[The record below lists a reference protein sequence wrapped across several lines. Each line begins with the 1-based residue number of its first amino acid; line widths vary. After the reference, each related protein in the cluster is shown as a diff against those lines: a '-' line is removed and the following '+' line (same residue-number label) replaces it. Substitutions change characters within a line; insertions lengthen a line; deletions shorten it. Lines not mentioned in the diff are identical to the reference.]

1 MPKIRLGRTNIV
13 VEKNAFGALPIQRV
27 SVEDSIKILQRAY
40 DAGIE
45 FYDTA
50 RAYSDSELKLGLAL
64 SGVRDKI
71 YIATKTKGTNV
82 KSFWEDLHTS
92 LTTLKTDYIDVYQ
105 FHNPTFLPL
114 PEDGTGLYEAMLE
127 AKKQG
132 KIRFIGFTNHRMHLA
147 IKSVESGVYDT
158 LEFPFSY
165 LADEKDTALVNMCA
179 TQDVGFICM
188 KALSGGL
195 ITNYR
200 AAYAFI
206 DQYTNALPIWG
217 IQKMSELEDFIGCI
231 QTPIIMDDK
240 LMKIIAADR
249 KELIGDFCR
258 GCGYCLP
265 CPAGIDIPVMAR
277 MSLML
282 RRMPVARN
290 ITPKAHEEMNK
301 IEDCINC
308 RHCVEHCPY
317 GLDTPAL
324 LRKNLE
330 DFRKF
335 TANL

>member
-188 KALSGGL
+188 KALSEIG
-195 ITNYR
+195 R
-200 AAYAFI
+200 AH
-206 DQYTNALPIWG
+206 
-217 IQKMSELEDFIGCI
+217 
-231 QTPIIMDDK
+231 
-240 LMKIIAADR
+240 
-249 KELIGDFCR
+249 
-258 GCGYCLP
+258 
-265 CPAGIDIPVMAR
+265 V
-277 MSLML
+277 
-282 RRMPVARN
+282 
-290 ITPKAHEEMNK
+290 
-301 IEDCINC
+301 
-308 RHCVEHCPY
+308 
-317 GLDTPAL
+317 
-324 LRKNLE
+324 
-330 DFRKF
+330 
-335 TANL
+335 

>member
-1 MPKIRLGRTNIV
+1 MPKVRLGRTNIT

-27 SVEDSIKILQRAY
+27 PVEESVKILQKAY
-40 DAGIE
+40 DGGIE
-45 FYDTA
+45 FFDTA
-50 RAYSDSELKLGLAL
+50 RAYSDSELKMGLAL
-64 SGVRDKI
+64 SVIRDKVV
-71 YIATKTKGTNV
+71 IATKTKANNV
-82 KSFWEDLHTS
+82 EAFWADLHTS
-92 LTTLKTDYIDVYQ
+92 LKTLKTDYIDIYQ
-105 FHNPTFLPL
+105 FHNPTVLYLPG
-114 PEDGTGLYEAMLE
+114 DKSGLYEAMVE

-147 IKSVESGVYDT
+147 VGAVESGAYDS

-165 LADEKDTALVNMCA
+165 LADEKDIALVNLCA
-179 TQDVGFICM
+179 KHDVGFICM

-206 DQYTNALPIWG
+206 SQYENALPIWG
-217 IQKMSELEDFIGCI
+217 IQRMRELEDFISCI
-231 QTPIIMDDK
+231 KAPPFMDDV
-240 LMKIIAADR
+240 LSEVIAKDR

-265 CPAGIDIPVMAR
+265 CPVGIDIPNMAR

-290 ITPKAHEEMNK
+290 ITPEAKEKMNK

-308 RHCVEHCPY
+308 RHCAEHCPY

-324 LRKNLE
+324 LRKNLA
-330 DFRKF
+330 DFRRF
-335 TANL
+335 TEVL